1 MTVEHQRI
9 PQDSRSQPGR
19 RMTRRQLLRTMTV
32 GTVASGAALAA
43 GGSTVNA
50 AQTPSAAQPTS
61 APEVDVTLQT
71 GGWPFAPMPSAEE
84 RQANPQLAAYAE
96 ALQGWLDLNPGV
108 QMEQTAV
115 DVWNQ
120 EALVTAVTGG
130 TAPAWYPGDVLGG
143 WSRTATFAAFTQGLA
158 ADTTDLGAAYDI
170 DGQIADYA
178 KPAWASWSLNDRL
191 YGAPASYVAGNGIY
205 FRRDLI
211 TEAGLTEPQPGWT
224 WEDFRALAKGL
235 TQGERKGA
243 AMQQW
248 GIDWPLN
255 ADGFELL
262 TEIPAPDQSW
272 HWRADYTSR
281 AEQWVSAVQ
290 LYRDMVFTDQSILSD
305 ITFSDPQVTDAFSRG
320 AAAMF
325 ANNSSFFTAPPS
337 DPTSVA
343 AMADR
348 LGKPIEEVVG
358 WIQHPVGATQVPT
371 NTYAF
376 VSILSF
382 SPELEADALDKA
394 FSLYHYMNF
403 GPGFTQE
410 RQAAYQATQDLRLVW
425 NSVTP
430 INGVTQIE
438 GVPGTAEDAWGTK
451 YMDAVRAAT
460 MIPLVPDQAQYFP
473 PEQNPGP
480 TDTASDDMLSR
491 WAYEPGDLDIAAD
504 LQQLEDTVNAQFA
517 GFASSVSRE
526 DFIAGA
532 RAYYAAHAA
541 YWEQHAPE
549 FYSKGFTP
557 WYDEKI
563 APALEG

>member
-1 MTVEHQRI
+1 MTAEEQRTVH
-9 PQDSRSQPGR
+9 RFCSQSGP
-19 RMTRRQLLRTMTV
+19 RMTRRELLRTITAA
-32 GTVASGAALAA
+32 TIASGAALAP
-43 GGSTVNA
+43 GGSAINA
-50 AQTPSAAQPTS
+50 ADTLAAIQP
-61 APEVDVTLQT
+61 APAPAVDVTLHT
-71 GGWPFAPMPSAEE
+71 GGWPFAVMPSAEE
-84 RQANPQLAAYAE
+84 RLANLQLAAYAE

-108 QMEQTAV
+108 QIEQANV

-120 EALVTAVTGG
+120 EALMTAVTGG
-130 TAPAWYPGDVLGG
+130 TAPAWYNGEVLGG
-143 WSRTATFAAFTQGLA
+143 WNRTATFAAFTQGLA
-158 ADTTDLGAAYDI
+158 ADVTDLVQEYNI
-170 DGQIADYA
+170 DAQVADYA
-178 KPAWASWSLNDRL
+178 KPAWANWSLNGRV
-191 YGAPASYVAGNGIY
+191 YASPADYIAGNGIY

-211 TEAGLTEPQPGWT
+211 TEAGLTEPSPGWT

-235 TQGERKGA
+235 TEGERKGA

-248 GIDWPLN
+248 GIAWPLS
-255 ADGFELL
+255 ADGFGLL

-272 HWRADYTSR
+272 YWRANYTSL
-281 AEQWVSAVQ
+281 AEQWVPRIQ
-290 LYRDMVFTDQSILSD
+290 HYRDMVFSDQSILSD
-305 ITFSDPQVTDAFSRG
+305 ITFSDSQVKDAFSQG

-325 ANNSSFFTAPPS
+325 PNNSSFFTSPPS

-343 AMADR
+343 AMADG

-371 NTYAF
+371 NTYPF

-394 FSLYHYMNF
+394 FSLYHYMSF

-410 RQAAYQATQDLRLVW
+410 RQAAYQASQDLRLVW

-430 INGVTQIE
+430 INGATQIE
-438 GVPGTAEDAWGTK
+438 GVPGTAEDAWGKK
-451 YMDAVRAAT
+451 YMDAVRAAA
-460 MIPLVPDQAQYFP
+460 MIPLVPDQAQFFP

-480 TDTASDDMLSR
+480 TDTAFDDMLSR
-491 WAYEPGDLDIAAD
+491 WAYEPGAMDIAAD
-504 LQQLEDTVNAQFA
+504 LQQLEDTVNAQYA

-549 FYSKGFTP
+549 FYSKGFTR

-563 APALEG
+563 APALDG